1 VSAKLWAVVKREYL
15 ERVRT
20 KGFVIGTILGPLLMG
35 AMMII
40 PALAARS
47 GSKPL
52 RVAVLDGT
60 GTLQAAV
67 EEGLRSAR
75 FDGKARFDV
84 QPVPGSAPEAGPAA
98 AAMASAGAGEAAL
111 KKAVLE
117 GRLDGYLHLP
127 ADAVAAGTASYY
139 GRNVSNRIDL
149 RTMERTVS
157 DVLVGR
163 RLTGAGLDPAK
174 VKDLTK
180 ELDLKTIRLSE
191 KGEREDQG
199 AAMIFSIIML
209 MILYMSILLWGQAV
223 MTSVI
228 EEKTSRVVEVMAAG
242 VSPTT
247 LLAGKLLGVGAAGL
261 TQFLVWA
268 ISLFGVSAFAAGA
281 AIGSFSMPEITPV
294 MLVSFVLF
302 FLLGF
307 LFYAALYASIG
318 AAVNTVQEAQSLAFP
333 VVLPII
339 LAMVCFPAVLEAP
352 DGVLAVTM
360 SMIPGMSPLIMFLRI
375 VVLTPPLWQIAL
387 SIALLA
393 LGILGV
399 VWVAARVYRV
409 GILMYGKKPTFPEL
423 VKWVRHA

>member
-35 AMMII
+35 GMMIV

-60 GTLQAAV
+60 GALQGAV
-67 EEGLRSAR
+67 EEGLRAAR

-84 QPVPGSAPEAGPAA
+84 QPAPGGAAEAGDVQPAPGGA
-98 AAMASAGAGEAAL
+98 AEAAL

-127 ADAVAAGTASYY
+127 ADAAASGTASYY

-199 AAMIFSIIML
+199 AAMIFSIILL
-209 MILYMSILLWGQAV
+209 MILYVSILMWGQAV

-268 ISLFGVSAFAAGA
+268 FSLFGVSVFAAGA
-281 AIGSFSMPEITPV
+281 AMGSFAMPEITPV

-333 VVLPII
+333 VMLPII
-339 LAMVCFPAVLEAP
+339 LAMVCFPAVLESP

-399 VWVAARVYRV
+399 LWVAARIYRV

-423 VKWVRHA
+423 MKWVRHS

>member
-20 KGFVIGTILGPLLMG
+20 KGFVIGTVLGPLLMG
-35 AMMII
+35 GMMIV

-47 GSKPL
+47 GGKPL

-67 EEGLRSAR
+67 EEGLRAAR

-84 QPVPGSAPEAGPAA
+84 QPAPGAEAGPAA
-98 AAMASAGAGEAAL
+98 AATAGTSDAPL

-127 ADAVAAGTASYY
+127 ADAVTAGTASYY
-139 GRNVSNRIDL
+139 GRNVSNRIEL

-199 AAMIFSIIML
+199 AAMIFSIILL
-209 MILYMSILLWGQAV
+209 MILYMSIILWGQAV

-268 ISLFGVSAFAAGA
+268 ISLFGVSVFAAGA
-281 AIGSFSMPEITPV
+281 AMGSFAMPEITPV

-302 FLLGF
+302 FVLGF

-333 VVLPII
+333 VLLPII

>member
-20 KGFVIGTILGPLLMG
+20 KGFVIGTVLGPLLMG
-35 AMMII
+35 GMMIV

-47 GSKPL
+47 GGKPL

-67 EEGLRSAR
+67 EEGLRAAR

-84 QPVPGSAPEAGPAA
+84 QPAPGTEAGPAA
-98 AAMASAGAGEAAL
+98 AATAGTSEAAL

-199 AAMIFSIIML
+199 AAMIFSIILL
-209 MILYMSILLWGQAV
+209 MILYVSILMWGQAV

-242 VSPTT
+242 VSPAT

-268 ISLFGVSAFAAGA
+268 FSLLGVSVFAAGA
-281 AIGSFSMPEITPV
+281 AMGAFAMPEITPV

-333 VVLPII
+333 VMLPII

-352 DGVLAVTM
+352 DGALAVTM

>member
-35 AMMII
+35 GMMIV

-60 GTLQAAV
+60 GALQGAV
-67 EEGLRSAR
+67 EEGLRAAR

-84 QPVPGSAPEAGPAA
+84 QPAPGGAAEAAPAA
-98 AAMASAGAGEAAL
+98 ASASEATL
-111 KKAVLE
+111 KRAVLE
-117 GRLDGYLHLP
+117 GRLDGYLQLP
-127 ADAVAAGTASYY
+127 ADAVASGTASYY

-199 AAMIFSIIML
+199 AAMIFSIILL
-209 MILYMSILLWGQAV
+209 MILYVSILMWGQAV

-268 ISLFGVSAFAAGA
+268 FSLFGVSVLAAGA
-281 AIGSFSMPEITPV
+281 AMGSFPMPEITPV

-333 VVLPII
+333 VMLPII
-339 LAMVCFPAVLEAP
+339 LAMVCFPAVLESP
-352 DGVLAVTM
+352 DGALAVTM

-423 VKWVRHA
+423 VKWVRHG

>member
-1 VSAKLWAVVKREYL
+1 VSAKLWAVVKREYV

-35 AMMII
+35 GMMIV
-40 PALAARS
+40 PAIAARS
-47 GSKPL
+47 SSKPL
-52 RVAVLDGT
+52 RVAVLDVT
-60 GTLQAAV
+60 GELRESV
-67 EEGLRSAR
+67 EEALRAAR
-75 FDGKARFDV
+75 FDGKARFEV
-84 QPVPGSAPEAGPAA
+84 RPAPGNPPA
-98 AAMASAGAGEAAL
+98 AGEAEF
-111 KKAVLE
+111 KKAVLD
-117 GRLDGYLHLP
+117 GRLDGYLHLA
-127 ADAVAAGTASYY
+127 ADAIASGTASYY

-149 RTMERTVS
+149 RTMERAVS
-157 DVLVGR
+157 GVVVGV
-163 RLTGAGLDPAK
+163 RLAEAGLDPAK
-174 VKDLTK
+174 VKDLTR

-228 EEKTSRVVEVMAAG
+228 EEKTNRVVEVMAAG

-268 ISLFGVSAFAAGA
+268 LSLFGVSVFAAGA
-281 AIGSFSMPEITPV
+281 AIGAFSMPEITPV

-333 VVLPII
+333 VMLPII

-352 DGVLAVTM
+352 DGALAVTM
-360 SMIPGMSPLIMFLRI
+360 SMIPGMSPLIMFLRV

-387 SIALLA
+387 SIVLLG

-423 VKWVRHA
+423 MKWVRHS

>member
-1 VSAKLWAVVKREYL
+1 
-15 ERVRT
+15 
-20 KGFVIGTILGPLLMG
+20 M
-35 AMMII
+35 
-40 PALAARS
+40 
-47 GSKPL
+47 
-52 RVAVLDGT
+52 
-60 GTLQAAV
+60 
-67 EEGLRSAR
+67 
-75 FDGKARFDV
+75 
-84 QPVPGSAPEAGPAA
+84 AP
-98 AAMASAGAGEAAL
+98 
-111 KKAVLE
+111 
-117 GRLDGYLHLP
+117 
-127 ADAVAAGTASYY
+127 GTASYY

-157 DVLVGR
+157 GVLVGR

-199 AAMIFSIIML
+199 AAMIFSIILL
-209 MILYMSILLWGQAV
+209 MILYMSILMWGQAV

-268 ISLFGVSAFAAGA
+268 LSLFGVSVFAAGA
-281 AIGSFSMPEITPV
+281 AMGSFSMPEITPL

-333 VVLPII
+333 VMLPII

-352 DGVLAVTM
+352 DGALAVTM
-360 SMIPGMSPLIMFLRI
+360 SMIPGMSPLIMFLQDRGAD
-375 VVLTPPLWQIAL
+375 PA
-387 SIALLA
+387 A
-393 LGILGV
+393 
-399 VWVAARVYRV
+399 VADRPVDRAPRAGDPRRRV
-409 GILMYGKKPTFPEL
+409 GRGPDLPGGHPDVREEADLPRAREVGPARLMPPRARPI
-423 VKWVRHA
+423 VRRARGI

>member
-1 VSAKLWAVVKREYL
+1 VSAKLWAVVKREYV

-20 KGFVIGTILGPLLMG
+20 KGFVIGTVLGPLLMG
-35 AMMII
+35 AMLIV

-60 GTLQAAV
+60 GALREPV
-67 EEGLRSAR
+67 EEALRAAR

-84 QPVPGSAPEAGPAA
+84 QPVPGGAPEALAA
-98 AAMASAGAGEAAL
+98 PGAGEARV
-111 KKAVLE
+111 KKAVLD
-117 GRLDGYLHLP
+117 GKLDGYLHLP
-127 ADAVAAGTASYY
+127 PDAVDSGTASYY

-149 RTMERTVS
+149 RTMERTVGGVIVS
-157 DVLVGR
+157 R
-163 RLTGAGLDPAK
+163 RLSGAGLDPAR

-199 AAMIFSIIML
+199 AAMIFSIVLL
-209 MILYMSILLWGQAV
+209 MILYVSILMWGQAV

-242 VSPTT
+242 VTSTT

-268 ISLFGVSAFAAGA
+268 LSLFGVSVFAAGA
-281 AIGSFSMPEITPV
+281 AVGSFSMPEITPV

-333 VVLPII
+333 VMLPII

-352 DGVLAVTM
+352 DGALAVTM
-360 SMIPGMSPLIMFLRI
+360 SMIPGMSPLIMFLRV
-375 VVLTPPLWQIAL
+375 VVLTPPLWQVAL
-387 SIALLA
+387 SIVLLV
-393 LGILGV
+393 LGILAV
-399 VWVAARVYRV
+399 LWVSARVYRV

-423 VKWVRHA
+423 MKWVRHS

>member
-20 KGFVIGTILGPLLMG
+20 KGFVIGTVLGPLLMG
-35 AMMII
+35 GMMIV

-47 GSKPL
+47 SSKPL
-52 RVAVLDGT
+52 TVAVLDAT
-60 GTLQAAV
+60 GQLRGPV
-67 EEGLRSAR
+67 EEALRAAR
-75 FDGKARFDV
+75 FDGKPRFEV
-84 QPVPGSAPEAGPAA
+84 RLAPGDGPEAGPAA
-98 AAMASAGAGEAAL
+98 AAAPGAAEAAL
-111 KKAVLE
+111 KRAVLE

-127 ADAVAAGTASYY
+127 VDAVTLGTASYY

-199 AAMIFSIIML
+199 AAMVFSIILL
-209 MILYMSILLWGQAV
+209 MILYVSILMWGQAV

-268 ISLFGVSAFAAGA
+268 FSLFGVSVFAAGA
-281 AIGSFSMPEITPV
+281 AMGSFAMPEITPV

-333 VVLPII
+333 VMLPII

-352 DGVLAVTM
+352 DGALAVTM

-375 VVLTPPLWQIAL
+375 VVLTPPLWQIGL

-399 VWVAARVYRV
+399 VWVSARIYRV

-423 VKWVRHA
+423 MKWVRHA